1 MIVRIF
7 LSIIFIIV
15 CVALTVLVLAQQ
27 GKDAGLGSIGGIG
40 DTYWSKNK
48 ARSMEGKL
56 VQFTK
61 ILAVAFLVIA
71 VILNLNF

>member
-1 MIVRIF
+1 MRIF

-48 ARSMEGKL
+48 GNSMEGNL
-56 VQFTK
+56 ARLTK
-61 ILAVAFLVIA
+61 ILGAAFMILALVISF
-71 VILNLNF
+71 L

>member
-61 ILAVAFLVIA
+61 ILAVAFMVIA

>member
-1 MIVRIF
+1 MVRIF

-61 ILAVAFLVIA
+61 ILAVAFMVIA

>member
-61 ILAVAFLVIA
+61 ILAVAFMVIA
-71 VILNLNF
+71 VSLNLNF